1 MTYIVMAKVN
11 GIDYLTS
18 VTAETTI
25 GAEHKVLDLGICG
38 KHTYGVTGCTAYD
51 INDMKY
57 DSFRYHAILSNPV
70 SFEELTSIIEKYN
83 AEIREKDEAEARI
96 EEIEKQMK
104 ALADE
109 MAKAKAILAR

>member
-18 VTAETTI
+18 VTAETAL

-38 KHTYGVTGCTAYD
+38 RHTYGVTGCTAYD

-70 SFEELTSIIEKYN
+70 SLEELTSIIEKHN
-83 AEIREKDEAEARI
+83 AEIRERDEAEERI
-96 EEIEKQMK
+96 RQIEQQMK
-104 ALADE
+104 ALEDE
-109 MAKAKAILAR
+109 MAKAKAILTR